1 MLNIFPRTCYFSF
14 QLSKE
19 TTITWKNFYQANL
32 ENYINKILVWSE
44 SQLKL
49 SSLVSWCADF
59 TRFWPIQVMNLRC
72 FGFFDEKTRYEDQ
85 LSWVASSALVAWT
98 CLLCLKAGP
107 TLFAVA
113 LLIGQIKEVTQYW
126 VSWTNQSKGDLSF
139 GQAFYSPKASPDE
152 PAGQGKSA
160 ESEIQIGTLK

>member
-1 MLNIFPRTCYFSF
+1 M
-14 QLSKE
+14 
-19 TTITWKNFYQANL
+19 ANL

-98 CLLCLKAGP
+98 CLVCLKAGP
-107 TLFAVA
+107 TLVAMA
-113 LLIGQIKEVTQYW
+113 LLIGQIKVLTQYW
-126 VSWTNQSKGDLSF
+126 VSSTNQSKEDLSF
-139 GQAFYSPKASPDE
+139 GQAFKHPRQAQANSQLNQKTTTRYSKVALGGVVYILGIPVVH
-152 PAGQGKSA
+152 
-160 ESEIQIGTLK
+160 LV